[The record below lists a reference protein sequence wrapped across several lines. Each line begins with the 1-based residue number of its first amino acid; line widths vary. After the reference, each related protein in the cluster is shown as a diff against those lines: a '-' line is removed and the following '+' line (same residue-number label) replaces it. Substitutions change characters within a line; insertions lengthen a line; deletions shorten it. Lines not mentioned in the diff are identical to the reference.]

1 MLTLSSEAKEVRARE
16 AAKQGREVQQK
27 GKKPV
32 QPELSDA
39 TAISGRKHRGFAKE
53 GEGTCWQMSSFGET
67 KGMKII
73 EREPAEWATHNT
85 QQFSRTYPK
94 VSSQ

>member
-1 MLTLSSEAKEVRARE
+1 MLPLGSISDSKDARA
-16 AAKQGREVQQK
+16 QGQQK

-32 QPELSDA
+32 QPELSEV
-39 TAISGRKHRGFAKE
+39 TAISGRKHRGFARE

-67 KGMKII
+67 KGMKLID
-73 EREPAEWATHNT
+73 RMPAEWAVHNT

-94 VSSQ
+94 ARSAIARLP

>member
-1 MLTLSSEAKEVRARE
+1 MLPLGSISDGKDARA
-16 AAKQGREVQQK
+16 QGQQK

-32 QPELSDA
+32 QPGLSEA
-39 TAISGRKHRGFAKE
+39 TAISGRKFRGFARE

-67 KGMKII
+67 KGMKLID
-73 EREPAEWATHNT
+73 RMPAEWAVHNT

-94 VSSQ
+94 ARSAIARLP